1 MMMNGHY
8 FTTIN
13 MEIYIYAL
21 PAPLSCFKNVQ
32 IHTAQNSANKTLN
45 NKTKSLMTLT
55 PFYCSTAEAE
65 IYNAHS
71 FFLINNKKRISWFF
85 MKLGREVEERLET
98 HHILFKGDPLC
109 FSCTSIFV
117 F

>member
-1 MMMNGHY
+1 MLLSKKMKKKYIFVSVTQKMMMNAHY

-21 PAPLSCFKNVQ
+21 PAPLSCSKNVQ

-55 PFYCSTAEAE
+55 PFYS
-65 IYNAHS
+65 
-71 FFLINNKKRISWFF
+71 
-85 MKLGREVEERLET
+85 
-98 HHILFKGDPLC
+98 
-109 FSCTSIFV
+109 
-117 F
+117 

>member
-1 MMMNGHY
+1 MMMNAHY

-21 PAPLSCFKNVQ
+21 PAPLSCFNNVQ

-71 FFLINNKKRISWFF
+71 FFLINNKN
-85 MKLGREVEERLET
+85 E
-98 HHILFKGDPLC
+98 
-109 FSCTSIFV
+109 
-117 F
+117 